1 MERIEQREMGMST
14 TGAVNGLSHVGITVA
29 DLDRSVKFYELL
41 GFSECARWVR
51 TEDYLRELV
60 GYPSVDLHA
69 AVLRHEAFG
78 VFLELLEY
86 RNIERAEIDP
96 RNGNPGTSHFC
107 LFVEGFEAL
116 WQKLREAGVSTVS
129 EPVTPT
135 VGPNKGSL
143 AVYLID
149 PDGHR
154 VELVE
159 TPRNLDGTL
168 RSTQRLVESARP
180 GARAPEVEPAGAA
193 SEPQV
198 AT

>member
-1 MERIEQREMGMST
+1 M
-14 TGAVNGLSHVGITVA
+14 
-29 DLDRSVKFYELL
+29 
-41 GFSECARWVR
+41 
-51 TEDYLRELV
+51 
-60 GYPSVDLHA
+60 
-69 AVLRHEAFG
+69 
-78 VFLELLEY
+78 
-86 RNIERAEIDP
+86 
-96 RNGNPGTSHFC
+96 
-107 LFVEGFEAL
+107 
-116 WQKLREAGVSTVS
+116 S

-168 RSTQRLVESARP
+168 RSTQRLVEPERQNAWHDE
-180 GARAPEVEPAGAA
+180 GAPEAEPWGVAGTV
-193 SEPQV
+193 SEPQA